1 MSKFA
6 GTDGTGHRA
15 GHWQHAFRN
24 RREVNSY
31 EMRIRFAL
39 EALFSRM
46 LRKPGDIGDDDFWTH
61 FTGARLTALQEGEK
75 VRLVGSQ
82 NVLYKLLCKVV
93 DMTLKP
99 HIVRAAAPQHLALLP
114 SGITISGV
122 LARCWEE

>member
-1 MSKFA
+1 MMTFGPTSQVR
-6 GTDGTGHRA
+6 DS
-15 GHWQHAFRN
+15 QH
-24 RREVNSY
+24 
-31 EMRIRFAL
+31 
-39 EALFSRM
+39 SR
-46 LRKPGDIGDDDFWTH
+46 K
-61 FTGARLTALQEGEK
+61 AKK